1 MLIFLILLSLWKIS
15 EPYLAWILVCMIGVF
30 MCDWCVFLLVT
41 LIKKT
46 HQSHTRIPKI
56 DMKHCFNDEK
66 KEKKKDRI
74 PNKSSIINRFIDF
87 LKFIPNIWDPHD
99 MKHYIKLSLI
109 QWSHHVQEI
118 IFDSMKLWYRG
129 RELQPKPH
137 KLSLIYKLQEK
148 TSKLLCLLVLSSKW
162 KNQNFLSYAL
172 FEFLVSW
179 WRKSS

>member
-1 MLIFLILLSLWKIS
+1 MDIGVYDWCSYVWLMCFLIGHTNERNTSITHKNTK
-15 EPYLAWILVCMIGVF
+15 
-30 MCDWCVFLLVT
+30 DWYET
-41 LIKKT
+41 LF
-46 HQSHTRIPKI
+46 QWP
-56 DMKHCFNDEK
+56 K
-66 KEKKKDRI
+66 KEKKKDPT

-118 IFDSMKLWYRG
+118 IFDSMKLWYCG

-148 TSKLLCLLVLSSKW
+148 SSKLLCLLVLSSKW

-179 WRKSS
+179 WRKSG